1 MFRAGSLLM
10 DFALMQTLQS
20 LDNRL
25 KGRRTGKRLYY
36 RAPPAAEAQ
45 AGAIIVPGPEWLG
58 SDEVI
63 ITVGVLR
70 YGQLSCLQVW
80 SFANSHSKAF
90 T

>member
-1 MFRAGSLLM
+1 M
-10 DFALMQTLQS
+10 LMQTLQS

-25 KGRRTGKRLYY
+25 KGRRTGKRLYF
-36 RAPPAAEAQ
+36 RASPAAEAQ
-45 AGAIIVPGPEWLG
+45 AGAIIVPGPDWLS

-70 YGQLSCLQVW
+70 YGQLSCLQVGPLAILTEHL
-80 SFANSHSKAF
+80 SF